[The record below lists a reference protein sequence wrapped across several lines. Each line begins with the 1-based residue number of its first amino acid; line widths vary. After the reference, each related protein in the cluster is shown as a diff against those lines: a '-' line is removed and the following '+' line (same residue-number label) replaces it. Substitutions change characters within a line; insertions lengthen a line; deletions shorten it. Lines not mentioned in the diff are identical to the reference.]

1 MGQTHSAHPLQR
13 APQVPLPLQPHDCA
27 CQKEPRA
34 AAMATQY
41 LLILACVLILAAAG
55 LSMPAQALNRFK
67 KTFSNTLT
75 NTPKK
80 NSKKHSMGIAVLAPT
95 PLPFLGLGLLRALSV
110 SLHQVR
116 CNTHLFP
123 APGWPKEGSEIPP
136 GSPSGVYV
144 IQPSGLHPIVVH
156 CEMNVTD
163 GGWTVIQRNR
173 YNTDITW
180 AESWSTYKY
189 GFGNVHGD
197 YWLGTEY
204 VHQITKQKVY
214 QVRFIIHDASNNTK
228 FAEYNLFSL
237 DNESQGYR
245 LRLGTY
251 AGAAGDAMGS
261 DNPSNVHNNLKFSTK
276 DWNQDTSRRNC
287 ASRSGG
293 GWWYSVCYSVR
304 LNFKGGMT

>member
-80 NSKKHSMGIAVLAPT
+80 NSKKHSM
-95 PLPFLGLGLLRALSV
+95 
-110 SLHQVR
+110 
-116 CNTHLFP
+116 
-123 APGWPKEGSEIPP
+123 GWPKEGSEIPP